1 MAVKLN
7 YRAWFNP
14 HALFIKL
21 VTLFC
26 FVTKLSFSQNF
37 ILNLNLNNCSN
48 CNANIYLLKEYFNNQ
63 NLNII
68 LPVKFKGDSL
78 DIVEKYEF
86 NFSKWNI
93 LFNDSLYTKYSE
105 YNKESTL
112 IIFNDNKMFI
122 SEIRLSELANY

>member
-78 DIVEKYEF
+78 MTACIQSTVSIIRNLPLLYLMIIKC
-86 NFSKWNI
+86 
-93 LFNDSLYTKYSE
+93 LFQKLDFLN
-105 YNKESTL
+105 
-112 IIFNDNKMFI
+112 
-122 SEIRLSELANY
+122 